1 MFLKILL
8 VFVPVTIVADYLK
21 VDPLWVFACSCLA
34 IVPLADQLARS
45 TEALAEILGP
55 TVGGL
60 LNATLGNAPELIICG
75 LALSK
80 GLSEVVKS
88 AVAGSI
94 LMNLLLLL
102 GMAMVAGGLGRER
115 QTFNRSSA
123 GVSASLL
130 MLAAIGLVVPALVS
144 LAPGQQRELS
154 LEISCVL
161 FLMYLLSLVFT
172 MVTHRALFT
181 ATEEHAESET
191 SRAGTARVVGVLLVT
206 AVFLA
211 VISEMM
217 TDSLDPAIKALH
229 LSETFAGV
237 IVLGSLGNVAQMIA
251 AVRFARSDN
260 MDLAMGTT
268 VGAATQASLAL
279 APLLVFVGRFMGQPM
294 DLQFSLFEV
303 AALGLAVTVVGQ
315 FTRDGESN
323 WMEGA
328 MLIAVYV
335 IFAIGFYFIP
345 T

>member
-1 MFLKILL
+1 
-8 VFVPVTIVADYLK
+8 
-21 VDPLWVFACSCLA
+21 
-34 IVPLADQLARS
+34 
-45 TEALAEILGP
+45 
-55 TVGGL
+55 
-60 LNATLGNAPELIICG
+60 
-75 LALSK
+75 
-80 GLSEVVKS
+80 
-88 AVAGSI
+88 
-94 LMNLLLLL
+94 MNLLLLL
-102 GMAMVAGGLGRER
+102 GMAMVAGGLGRQR

-130 MLAAIGLVVPALVS
+130 MLAAIGLVVPAIVS

-181 ATEEHAESET
+181 ATEEHADSET
-191 SRAGTARVVGVLLVT
+191 SPAGTARVVGVLLVT
-206 AVFLA
+206 AAFLA

-251 AVRFARSDN
+251 AVRFARADN

-268 VGAATQASLAL
+268 VGAATQAALAL